1 MLHGL
6 IITDEEFLNRIC
18 EKYDRHDIVEML
30 SLDAYT
36 ILTMFWDKVQDQP
49 DIFSDVLTKLD
60 LETDYERDS
69 FDDELVYD
77 DEWT

>member
-30 SLDAYT
+30 SLDA
-36 ILTMFWDKVQDQP
+36 
-49 DIFSDVLTKLD
+49 
-60 LETDYERDS
+60 
-69 FDDELVYD
+69 
-77 DEWT
+77 

>member
-30 SLDAYT
+30 
-36 ILTMFWDKVQDQP
+36 
-49 DIFSDVLTKLD
+49 
-60 LETDYERDS
+60 R
-69 FDDELVYD
+69 
-77 DEWT
+77 

>member
-1 MLHGL
+1 MIKG
-6 IITDEEFLNRIC
+6 
-18 EKYDRHDIVEML
+18 V
-30 SLDAYT
+30 
-36 ILTMFWDKVQDQP
+36 KVFQP

-69 FDDELVYD
+69 YDDELVYD

>member
-6 IITDEEFLNRIC
+6 IITDEELLDRIC
-18 EKYDRHDIVEML
+18 EQYDRHDIVEML

-60 LETDYERDS
+60 YERDS
-69 FDDELVYD
+69 YN